1 MRVRVRVRRH
11 VRAVRA
17 GVDAQHRARAL
28 AQHLH
33 AEVEQRDLVERAVL
47 LLQPVRRQK
56 LGGRQLAWLG
66 IGVGLGV
73 ALGLGLGFGLGI
85 G

>member
-1 MRVRVRVRRH
+1 MRVRVRVAVRRH

-17 GVDAQHRARAL
+17 GVDAEHRARAL

-47 LLQPVRRQK
+47 LLGVRVRVRVRVRT
-56 LGGRQLAWLG
+56 LTLTPNPNPNP
-66 IGVGLGV
+66 
-73 ALGLGLGFGLGI
+73 
-85 G
+85 